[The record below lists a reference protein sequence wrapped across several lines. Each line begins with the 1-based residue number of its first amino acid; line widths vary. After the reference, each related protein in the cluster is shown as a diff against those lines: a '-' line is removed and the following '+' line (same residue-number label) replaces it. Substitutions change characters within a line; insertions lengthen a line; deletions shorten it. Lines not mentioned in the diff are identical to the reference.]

1 VPNPHEAV
9 IGEWPAKAW
18 KKSYKFIR
26 PAPWIQ
32 QAWDSAETFVEKPGL
47 V

>member
-9 IGEWPAKAW
+9 IGQWPAKAW

-26 PAPWIQ
+26 PVPWIQ
-32 QAWDSAETFVEKPGL
+32 EAWDSAVAVVGTANL